1 MHEKKQQDKAKRNK
15 QQGGWVG
22 GTSLFRKVMTIDKE
36 ISESHEGGWG
46 GVERDNERARMFAY
60 MHIWSKTERI
70 NEGQLAIGDKR
81 CCLHSQQ

>member
-1 MHEKKQQDKAKRNK
+1 MQGPLHAREKQQDKAKRNK

-46 GVERDNERARMFAY
+46 VEREKPSVKETTSE
-60 MHIWSKTERI
+60 HV
-70 NEGQLAIGDKR
+70 
-81 CCLHSQQ
+81 CLHTCIYGLRQNE

>member
-1 MHEKKQQDKAKRNK
+1 MQGPLHAREKQQDKAKRNK

-46 GVERDNERARMFAY
+46 GGLKETTSEHV
-60 MHIWSKTERI
+60 
-70 NEGQLAIGDKR
+70 
-81 CCLHSQQ
+81 CLHTCIYGLRQNE

>member
-1 MHEKKQQDKAKRNK
+1 MQGPLHAREKQQDNAKRNK

-46 GVERDNERARMFAY
+46 G
-60 MHIWSKTERI
+60 
-70 NEGQLAIGDKR
+70 G
-81 CCLHSQQ
+81 